1 MKGCLTAGSD
11 SYFYLVLNYSRP
23 DAFLHGV
30 WYSHILKLYVLIG
43 AYGYYLG
50 HWMWAS
56 RFVHLTLFICF
67 LLTMRFSPDP
77 SHHFSTCR
85 QLYHSTTSH
94 VVLGNC
100 CTSISTVSLAPTP
113 RLPQFLLISYQQL
126 QRAPSFSWYVSV
138 DLLD

>member
-56 RFVHLTLFICF
+56 RFVHLF
-67 LLTMRFSPDP
+67 PANNE
-77 SHHFSTCR
+77 
-85 QLYHSTTSH
+85 
-94 VVLGNC
+94 VLAR
-100 CTSISTVSLAPTP
+100 S
-113 RLPQFLLISYQQL
+113 F
-126 QRAPSFSWYVSV
+126 PSFQYVSSALPFYNISRRPRE
-138 DLLD
+138 LLY